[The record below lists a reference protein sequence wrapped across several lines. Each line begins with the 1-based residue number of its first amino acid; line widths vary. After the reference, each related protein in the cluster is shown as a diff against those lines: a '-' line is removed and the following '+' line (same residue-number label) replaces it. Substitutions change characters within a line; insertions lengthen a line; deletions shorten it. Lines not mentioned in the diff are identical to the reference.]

1 MHAREA
7 LRQALHDLAL
17 AQLAFADPQAFAY
30 HRAHGS
36 PRSVAGPLRSSGPP
50 PASGG
55 ETIAGAMRRMA
66 SGDVRATELLEQA
79 YAQIDAHGAALN
91 VFSHVRPRQAAREAE
106 QLGADRRC
114 GGERGALHGVPVAI
128 GDGFQAAGLPAACRP
143 VPAAGARAT
152 ADTTALARLR
162 AAGAVIIG
170 TTGAYECG
178 RREVAPRCRNPWD
191 PGRLAGGGAAA
202 AVATGMALA
211 ALDTDTGMPAA
222 LCGVVG
228 FRPTRGLVSVG
239 GGLTRS
245 RSTVGLATLTK
256 NVEDAALMLDVL
268 VGRGEKT
275 GGSDAPGR
283 ASFRAAAGAA
293 VLGLRIGVPVA
304 GLGRVHWAVARAFAD
319 AVALFR
325 DLGITIVE
333 VDEPAAGDFADANR
347 SYLARLSR
355 APSDIDEPLDGHG
368 TGPGVAFLQ
377 TRRFRA
383 TLRQRM
389 LRLFGSVD
397 LLALPTSKVPA
408 PRPEESDGLL
418 LLLHENCVPWSLLG
432 FPAISLPCGAAPG
445 NLPLGLELVAAPH
458 NDALLVA
465 VGSAFET
472 AAAVSYV

>member
-1 MHAREA
+1 M
-7 LRQALHDLAL
+7 
-17 AQLAFADPQAFAY
+17 
-30 HRAHGS
+30 G
-36 PRSVAGPLRSSGPP
+36 
-50 PASGG
+50 
-55 ETIAGAMRRMA
+55 
-66 SGDVRATELLEQA
+66 ELLEQA
-79 YAQIDAHGAALN
+79 YAQIEAHGAALN
-91 VFSHVRPRQAAREAE
+91 VFSHVRPQQTAKEAE
-106 QLGADRRC
+106 QLDADRRC
-114 GGERGALHGVPVAI
+114 GCERGALHGVPVAI
-128 GDGFQAAGLPAACRP
+128 GDGFQAAGLPTACRSAP
-143 VPAAGARAT
+143 MAGARST
-152 ADTTALARLR
+152 ADTTAVARLR
-162 AAGAVIIG
+162 AAGAIIIG
-170 TTGAYECG
+170 TTAAYECG
-178 RREVAPRCRNPWD
+178 RGEIAPRCRNPWD
-191 PGRLAGGGAAA
+191 LGRLAGGGAAA

-228 FRPTRGLVSVG
+228 FRPTRGLVCAG
-239 GGLTRS
+239 GGFTRS
-245 RSTVGLATLTK
+245 WGTVGVATLTK

-268 VGRGEKT
+268 GGRGEKT

-283 ASFRAAAGAA
+283 ASFRDAAGAG
-293 VLGLRIGVPVA
+293 VIGLRIGVPVA

-319 AVALFR
+319 AVALCR
-325 DLGITIVE
+325 DLGITVVE
-333 VDEPAAGDFADANR
+333 VDEPAAGDFAGANR

-377 TRRFRA
+377 ARRFRA
-383 TLRQRM
+383 ALRHRM
-389 LRLFGSVD
+389 LRLFESVD

-408 PRPEESDGLL
+408 PRPEESDGLR

-465 VGSAFET
+465 VGSAFEA